1 MITAKQDYIMMALM
15 LLMSVGLIAAVATT
29 VGYATKAASR
39 EYEYEMLRQ
48 EYQARIEKEKRGIVD
63 VITELNERIE
73 SEAYV
78 NKRRYELLSAEL
90 YDVCLPAINELEL
103 RNKENNVKAPS
114 VTAEKNDK
122 NNKK

>member
-1 MITAKQDYIMMALM
+1 MISRTQNYIMMALM

-48 EYQARIEKEKRGIVD
+48 EYQARIEKEKRGFVD
-63 VITELNERIE
+63 VITELNKRIE

-103 RNKENNVKAPS
+103 QKNNVKADS
-114 VTAEKNDK
+114 DVSKNDK
-122 NNKK
+122 NNKNK

>member
-1 MITAKQDYIMMALM
+1 MITRRQDYFMMALM

-48 EYQARIEKEKRGIVD
+48 EYQARIEKEKRGFVE
-63 VITELNERIE
+63 VITELNKRIE

-103 RNKENNVKAPS
+103 QKNNVKADS
-114 VTAEKNDK
+114 DVSKNDK
-122 NNKK
+122 NNKNK

>member
-1 MITAKQDYIMMALM
+1 MISRTQNYIMMALM

-48 EYQARIEKEKRGIVD
+48 EYQARIEKEKRGFVE
-63 VITELNERIE
+63 VITELNKRIE

-103 RNKENNVKAPS
+103 QKNNVKADS
-114 VTAEKNDK
+114 DVSKNDK
-122 NNKK
+122 NNKNK

>member
-1 MITAKQDYIMMALM
+1 MMALM

-39 EYEYEMLRQ
+39 EYEYELLRQ
-48 EYQARIEKEKRGIVD
+48 EYQARIEKEKEGFVD
-63 VITELNERIE
+63 VITELNKRIE

-103 RNKENNVKAPS
+103 QKNNVKADS
-114 VTAEKNDK
+114 EVSKNDK
-122 NNKK
+122 NNKNK

>member
-1 MITAKQDYIMMALM
+1 MISRKQDYFMMALM

-48 EYQARIEKEKRGIVD
+48 EYQARIEKEKRVFVD
-63 VITELNERIE
+63 VITELNKRIE

-103 RNKENNVKAPS
+103 QKNNVKADS
-114 VTAEKNDK
+114 EVSKNDK

>member
-1 MITAKQDYIMMALM
+1 MISRTQNYIMMALM

-39 EYEYEMLRQ
+39 EYEYELLRQ
-48 EYQARIEKEKRGIVD
+48 EYQARIEKEKRVFVD
-63 VITELNERIE
+63 VITELNKRVE

-103 RNKENNVKAPS
+103 QKNNVKADS
-114 VTAEKNDK
+114 DVSKNDK
-122 NNKK
+122 NNKNK